1 MDIRMLAG
9 IALAVAGPFAQA
21 QSDVMARR
29 PASELLAACET
40 VPARPGAD
48 SPAAT
53 LCLAFVEGFL
63 WGHGWAA
70 WREAR
75 DPYFCLPDEGP
86 VVARSIVP
94 VIVTHLR
101 AHPERGD
108 QPAHLMLFSAL
119 SISYPCD
126 AEPQAVPQT
135 R

>member
-1 MDIRMLAG
+1 MLAG
-9 IALAVAGPFAQA
+9 IALAVVGQFAEA

-40 VPARPGAD
+40 VPSRPGAD

-70 WREAR
+70 WRESR
-75 DPYFCLPDEGP
+75 DTYFCPPGEGP
-86 VVARSIVP
+86 VPARSLVP
-94 VIVTHLR
+94 VVVTYLR

-119 SISYPCD
+119 SITYPCD
-126 AEPQAVPQT
+126 TEPRVVPQA